1 MIRFQ
6 TYLIEKRVDTT
17 ATAAYTELFPAL
29 MFNHGFKPSSAE
41 DVKKFIYRLGELK
54 DAKSKKA
61 FIKLSGT
68 DPDSAR
74 TYIEKMSTIA
84 PNLVKTKLENAIG
97 ITNYLYDLHVDK
109 PIDKVLWGFRDKPK
123 GVPKNHAGDIFVLFK
138 NKELLGIS
146 LKAGTKKSKEPL
158 LNSYVGTQY
167 TYIKREKKL
176 KDLENA
182 LWDAV
187 YSKLPAMPSEV
198 KKDNYIT
205 KSNKALVRQAY
216 LDFYVDSE
224 TEADNLYV
232 IMNKI
237 CREQFCKSLNSLSLD
252 EFKTWV
258 TTHFNLQSKQKPP
271 LILVKA
277 VGMTAGPKAD
287 DLAAMLPL
295 ITGFK
300 AYLNKSSV
308 QEWFIE
314 IETPDDR
321 KKLAMNIRSDSGVR
335 AGKKLSGLGKLGKFT
350 MLKMQYNGMSDV

>member
-1 MIRFQ
+1 MLRFK
-6 TYLIEKRVDTT
+6 TYLMEQRVDTT
-17 ATAAYTELFPAL
+17 ATAAYTELYPAL
-29 MFNHGFKPSSAE
+29 MFNHGFRPSSAE
-41 DVKKFIYRLGELK
+41 DVKKFIYRLGDLK

-61 FIKLSGT
+61 FIKVSGT

-74 TYIEKMSTIA
+74 TYIEKMSTIKA
-84 PNLVKTKLENAIG
+84 SLVKTKLENAIG
-97 ITNYLYDLHVDK
+97 ITNYLYDLHTEK

-167 TYIKREKKL
+167 KAIKREKEISA
-176 KDLENA
+176 LEGA
-182 LWDAV
+182 LWDGV
-187 YSKLPAMPSEV
+187 YSKLPALPSDV
-198 KKDNYIT
+198 KKDNYT
-205 KSNKALVRQAY
+205 TQSNKALVRQAY
-216 LDFYVDSE
+216 LDFYLDSE

-237 CREQFCKSLNSLSLD
+237 CREQFCQSLNSLSLD
-252 EFKTWV
+252 EFKDWISSN
-258 TTHFNLQSKQKPP
+258 FNLQDKQNPP

-277 VGMTAGPKAD
+277 VGTTAGPKAD

-295 ITGFK
+295 ITSFK

-350 MLKMQYNGMSDV
+350 MLKLQYNGMSDV